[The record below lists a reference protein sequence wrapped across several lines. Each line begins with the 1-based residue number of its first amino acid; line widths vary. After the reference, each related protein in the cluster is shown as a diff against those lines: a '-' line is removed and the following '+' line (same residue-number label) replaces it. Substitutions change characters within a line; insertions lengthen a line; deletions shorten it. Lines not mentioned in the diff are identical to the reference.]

1 MKKFYRSPLSIAAT
15 TFLAC
20 QASSVVM
27 AAGFTEALTGGKA
40 YGDFLLRYEMV
51 EQDNTL
57 KDADGLILRSR
68 LGYKTGEYNGFSA
81 LAEFEDSRVVAG
93 MDDYNNSLGFH
104 TEYSV
109 IADPETTELDQ
120 AFVQYKSDSFTSK
133 LGRQVITLDN
143 HRFVG
148 DVGWRQDRQTFDA
161 FLLNFKP
168 VESLDLLYAF
178 LGERNRIFA
187 DASDIDSKDH
197 LVNAAY
203 KTSLGTVTAY
213 AYLLEVDNDTDNA
226 LDTFG
231 LRFNGSAKATDT
243 KLLYTIEFA
252 SQESEA
258 GAVKFDAEYLFVE
271 GGVEV
276 GGITATIAYELLGS
290 DDGAYGFSTPLAT
303 LHKFNGWTD
312 QFLATGALG
321 LEDIMLTLS
330 GKLAG
335 GNLIAVYHDFS
346 ADEASATVE
355 DLGSEIDLLYAKKFG
370 KNYNAG
376 VKYATYSAGDE
387 ASNKVDTDKLWLWVG
402 ASF

>member
-1 MKKFYRSPLSIAAT
+1 MKKVYRSPLSIAAT
-15 TFLAC
+15 AFLAC

-40 YGDFLLRYEMV
+40 YGDFRMRYEMV
-51 EQDNTL
+51 EQDNML

-81 LAEFEDSRVVAG
+81 LAEFEDSRVVAA

-104 TEYSV
+104 TQYSV

-168 VESLDLLYAF
+168 VENLDLLYAF

-213 AYLLEVDNDTDNA
+213 AYLLEVDNNTDNA

-231 LRFNGSAKATDT
+231 LRFNGSAKAADT

-258 GAVKFDAEYLFVE
+258 GASEFEAEYIFVE

-335 GNLIAVYHDFS
+335 GKLVAVYHDFS

-376 VKYATYSAGDE
+376 VKYAAYSAGDK
-387 ASNKVDTDKLWLWVG
+387 ASSKVDTDKFWLWVG
-402 ASF
+402 ATF